1 MKITTFSD
9 YSLRVLI
16 YLAVHRDTKST
27 ATEIATAYDISF
39 HHIAKA
45 AQWLA
50 REGYVSSE
58 RGRSGGM
65 ALRLA
70 PEDIN
75 IGHILK
81 KTEADTA
88 LVDCMRA
95 NGGQC
100 CISPSCGL
108 KFALA
113 EAQTAFYAT
122 LENFTLADISSKITA
137 LTSLLGDAP

>member
-16 YLAVHRDTKST
+16 YLAVHPHTKST
-27 ATEIATAYDISF
+27 ATEIAAAYDISF

-50 REGYVSSE
+50 REGYVRSE

-65 ALRLA
+65 ALCLA

-113 EAQTAFYAT
+113 EAQTAFYAA
-122 LENFTLADISSKITA
+122 LENFTLADISSDTTA
-137 LTSLLGDAP
+137 LGALLSEVP

>member
-16 YLAVHRDTKST
+16 YLTVHGETKST
-27 ATEIATAYDISF
+27 AAKIAKDYDISF
-39 HHIAKA
+39 HHVAKA

-81 KTEADTA
+81 KTEADTV

-108 KFALA
+108 KFALF
-113 EAQTAFYAT
+113 EAQTAFYAA
-122 LENFTLADISSKITA
+122 LDKYSLADISNKKTA
-137 LTSLLGDAP
+137 LTALLGEAS

>member
-16 YLAVHRDTKST
+16 FLAVHRDTKST
-27 ATEIATAYDISF
+27 ATEIAAAYDISF
-39 HHIAKA
+39 HHVAKSA
-45 AQWLA
+45 HWPA

-65 ALRLA
+65 ALSLA

-81 KTEADTA
+81 KREADTP
-88 LVDCMRA
+88 LVDCLRT

-113 EAQTAFYAT
+113 EAQTAFYTA
-122 LENFTLADISSKITA
+122 LENFTLADISSETTA
-137 LTSLLGDAP
+137 LSSLLGELP